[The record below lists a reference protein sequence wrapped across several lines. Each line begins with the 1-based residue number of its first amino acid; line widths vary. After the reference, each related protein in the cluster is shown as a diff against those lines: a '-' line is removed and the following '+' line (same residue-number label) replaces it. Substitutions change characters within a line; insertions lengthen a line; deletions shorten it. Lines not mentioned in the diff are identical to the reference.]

1 MLFLFPS
8 ELPDFGNLGGSA
20 MRTAV
25 CVVLVLMFAGGII
38 VAQQRRR
45 PAERQDR
52 LAGIPSGATKVV
64 DLTYPLNDKFPRW
77 PGDTRAFEARPH
89 GTIEKDGYFTRDVWM
104 LEHYATHMDA
114 PAHFTA
120 GKATVDEIPAERLFG
135 PAVVIDITSNVRD
148 DVDYRLTTRR
158 IERWEREHG
167 RIQPGSIVL
176 LRTGWAKRAGDEER
190 YRNMGRGGNMRFPGF
205 SVEAVKLLIERGVVG
220 LGIDTMSVDYGRSKG
235 FEVHKASHGAGL
247 YHLENLADMSAL
259 PESGAF
265 LVVAPIKLEGGSG
278 GAARVFAILP

>member
-1 MLFLFPS
+1 
-8 ELPDFGNLGGSA
+8 
-20 MRTAV
+20 MRKAV
-25 CVVLVLMFAGGII
+25 SVLLLLILAGGTM

-45 PAERQDR
+45 TADRDDR
-52 LAGIPSGATKVV
+52 LSGISSGRTKVV
-64 DLTYPLNDKFPRW
+64 DLTYALNDKFPRW
-77 PGDTRAFEARPH
+77 PGDARSFEAR
-89 GTIEKDGYFTRDVWM
+89 ENASMAKDGYFTRSVWM

-120 GKATVDEIPAERLFG
+120 GKATVDQIPAERLFG
-135 PAVVIDITSNVRD
+135 PTVVIDVTSNVRD

-176 LRTGWAKRAGDEER
+176 LQTGWAKRAGDEER

-205 SVEAVKLLIERGVVG
+205 SVEATKLLIERGVVG
-220 LGIDTMSVDYGRSKG
+220 LGIDTMSVDHGRSKD

-259 PESGAF
+259 PEAGAF

-278 GAARVFAILP
+278 GAVRVFAILP